1 VPRALPILFCLLL
14 GCLPARAEPAD
25 TTLLP
30 QSDPIS
36 LRVAVRAA
44 AIRHGLPP
52 QIADA
57 VAQVESGYASGAV
70 GDVGEVGLMQVRP
83 STARMMGFSGTPDE
97 LFTPKTNIRYGV
109 TYLSQ
114 AWKLSGEDLCTT
126 VMKYRAGHGETRFS
140 YKSVDYCRR
149 VRKILAAQ
157 GYPVRGELPKATFG
171 EPGGIGGA
179 GGDRLVILRRGG
191 KGHRVRAMIN
201 WGTYHKRIK
210 EIEAR
215 VPDSS
220 LVIMR

>member
-1 VPRALPILFCLLL
+1 MLL

-25 TTLLP
+25 TTLPPKVDALRA
-30 QSDPIS
+30 DPVS

-57 VAQVESGYASGAV
+57 VAQVESGYATGAV

-83 STARMMGFSGTPDE
+83 STARMMGFSGTAQE
-97 LFTPKTNIRYGV
+97 LFAPRTNIRYGV

-157 GYPVRGELPKATFG
+157 GYPVHGELPKPTFG
-171 EPGGIGGA
+171 EPATIGA
-179 GGDRLVILRRGG
+179 GGDRLIVLRRGG
-191 KGHRVRAMIN
+191 KGHRVRAMID
-201 WGTYHKRIK
+201 WGAHRKRIR

-220 LVIMR
+220 LAIMR